1 MGLLTRFKKQDDGTA
16 LAAEVKRASE
26 RRLRNFIDGLHEGF
40 IQINSNHV
48 VLIWNRQAEEIFG
61 WTKTEAEGKL
71 LHELI
76 IPEAYR
82 QAHIRGLNAY
92 LETKRGHLI
101 DRTIE
106 VPALRKDGTT
116 LPISLFVHPVENE
129 DGDVVKFNAFIQD
142 KSEIKR
148 AELDRERFEA
158 IINTMQDAL
167 YSVGRDKRI
176 LTWNPGAEKVFGWT
190 AKEVIGHPVNL
201 IVPPGYKDDVDYF
214 LQATIDGDVHGP
226 FTTKR
231 VTKTGKIIDVNIIVS
246 PLKDVTSY
254 IVGASLLA
262 RDVTEETRNEH
273 VRAIFASLLDSTP
286 AAVFAFDK
294 NGRVIAV
301 NKFAL
306 KLYNVASIDEV
317 EGHHFDEFVVEEER
331 VIIQKVFDKVMR
343 DKLAVNNLYIHR
355 TRPDG
360 STFEALAT
368 YSPILNDAE
377 EAIGVY
383 TTSTTIQQFK
393 DSIERLGLNYEEV
406 FSAIMKSQTQLLN

>member
-1 MGLLTRFKKQDDGTA
+1 MGLLDRFTSKDDGSA
-16 LAAEVKRASE
+16 LAAEVKRTSE
-26 RRLRNFIDGLHEGF
+26 RHLRNFIDGLHEGF
-40 IQINSNHV
+40 IQINSNHI

-61 WTKTEAEGKL
+61 WTKAEAEGKL
-71 LHELI
+71 LYELI

-82 QAHIRGLNAY
+82 EAHVTGLNTY
-92 LETKRGHLI
+92 LETKRGRLV

-106 VPALRKDGTT
+106 VPALRKDGST

-142 KSEIKR
+142 KTQIKR

-167 YSVGRDKRI
+167 YSVGRDKLI

-190 AKEVIGHPVNL
+190 AREVIGHNVNV
-201 IVPPGYKDDVDYF
+201 IVPPGYQDDVDYF

-231 VTKTGKIIDVNIIVS
+231 ITKGGKIIDVNIIVS

-262 RDVTEETRNEH
+262 RDVTEESRSEH
-273 VRAIFASLLDSTP
+273 IRAIFASLLDSAP
-286 AAVFAFDK
+286 AAVFVFDK
-294 NGRVIAV
+294 DGRVIAV

-306 KLYNVASIDEV
+306 KLYNVAATTDV

-331 VIIQKVFDKVMR
+331 VVIQKVFDKVMA
-343 DKLAVNNLYIHR
+343 DKTSVNNLYIHR

-368 YSPILNDAE
+368 YSPVLNDKGE
-377 EAIGVY
+377 SIGVY
-383 TTSTTIQQFK
+383 TTSTTVEQFK
-393 DSIERLGLNYEEV
+393 ESIEKLGLNYKEV
-406 FSAIMKSQTQLLN
+406 FGAIMKSQPTLLD